1 MRLVGH
7 ADPRGDEEYNRVLGQ
22 RRADSVKGAIA
33 TAGLDSAKME
43 TTSRGEDD
51 ASGTDD
57 NGWAKDRRVDVMLG
71 S

>member
-1 MRLVGH
+1 
-7 ADPRGDEEYNRVLGQ
+7 
-22 RRADSVKGAIA
+22 
-33 TAGLDSAKME
+33 ME